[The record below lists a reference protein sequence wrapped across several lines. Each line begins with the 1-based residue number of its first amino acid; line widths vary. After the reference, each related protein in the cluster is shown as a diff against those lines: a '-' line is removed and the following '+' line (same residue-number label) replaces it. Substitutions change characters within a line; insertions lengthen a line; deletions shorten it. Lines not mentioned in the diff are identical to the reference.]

1 MVQSIAGGL
10 NVAPAPRICEGRSAK
25 VQVACDEVVHP
36 TGTESAVV
44 LMNGDLHRDVEGD
57 GDISQRRMEA
67 LANWVILNWRRI
79 LSWFKDDIFRRLFIN
94 AGKLLSANV
103 VAALLGLVAT
113 ILTARAL
120 GPQDYG
126 VLALVLVYEL
136 TIGKLVTFNA
146 WQAVIKF
153 GSDALAKKD
162 MHGLRQLIKFG
173 FCLDIGSAI
182 AGTILAMVLAG
193 PVISLLGWSESLRA
207 LLVLYSVLILFS
219 LGGTPVGVL
228 RLFDRFDLLS
238 YTAILS
244 AVIRLVGVL
253 WCLMTRQSLF
263 GFVLVYLVTGIVGQL
278 YQLAASLW
286 VLRSRAICNVIKE
299 PLRGVCSRFGGIWDY
314 VWTTNLNST
323 IRMLSREADELI
335 IAALTTPAALGV
347 FKVAKQFAQVLPRLV
362 DPLYQSIYP
371 ELAHLWAA
379 DRKRAFVSLMKR
391 TTLIVGI
398 LALIGWL
405 AFVLLGERLI
415 AWTVGSA
422 YSEAYP
428 VAVVYLLALMIALC
442 AFPLQPAILA
452 VGMPRSSLKAH
463 VLATSLYLFLLGFCV
478 HYFSVLGAALAY
490 VVYYLVWSLLMLK
503 FLSSIITLKS
513 AHA

>member
-1 MVQSIAGGL
+1 
-10 NVAPAPRICEGRSAK
+10 
-25 VQVACDEVVHP
+25 
-36 TGTESAVV
+36 
-44 LMNGDLHRDVEGD
+44 MNGDLDHDVED
-57 GDISQRRMEA
+57 GNEISLIRMEA
-67 LANWVILNWRRI
+67 VANWVILNWRRV
-79 LSWFKDDIFRRLFIN
+79 LSWFRDDVFRRLFVN

-103 VAALLGLVAT
+103 VAAVLGLAT
-113 ILTARAL
+113 TVLTARAL
-120 GPQDYG
+120 GPEKYG

-173 FCLDIGSAI
+173 FCLDFGSAI
-182 AGTILAMVLAG
+182 VGTVLAMVLAG
-193 PVISLLGWSESLRA
+193 PVISLLGWSESLRP

-219 LGGTPVGVL
+219 LGGTPVGIL

-238 YTAILS
+238 YAAILS

-278 YQLAASLW
+278 YQLGASLW
-286 VLRSRAICNVIKE
+286 VLRSRAICSVIKE

-347 FKVAKQFAQVLPRLV
+347 FKVAKQCSQVLPRLV

-371 ELAHLWAA
+371 ELTRLWAE
-379 DRKRAFVSLMKR
+379 DQKRAFRVLIKR
-391 TTLIVGI
+391 TTSIVGVV
-398 LALIGWL
+398 AVIGWL
-405 AFVLLGERLI
+405 AFVLVGQRLI
-415 AWTVGSA
+415 VWTVGPEYYQA
-422 YSEAYP
+422 YL
-428 VAVVYLLALMIALC
+428 VTVIYLLGSVIAL
-442 AFPLQPAILA
+442 FGFSLQPAMLAIGLPRNSFKAQIIATTIYLIILFPS
-452 VGMPRSSLKAH
+452 VR
-463 VLATSLYLFLLGFCV
+463 
-478 HYFSVLGAALAY
+478 YFGITGASLAY
-490 VVYYLVWSLLMLK
+490 VVYYVSWPLLMMYYLR
-503 FLSSIITLKS
+503 LSLVP
-513 AHA
+513 APRRV